1 VYRQAGHL
9 LHIDN
14 PQEFAMTV
22 IQAHFTPLYKGKPSG
37 GRRLGGAAGANT
49 ITAITTTRQQ
59 QEEV

>member
-37 GRRLGGAAGANT
+37 GRRLGGAAGVNT
-49 ITAITTTRQQ
+49 ITATTTT
-59 QEEV
+59 